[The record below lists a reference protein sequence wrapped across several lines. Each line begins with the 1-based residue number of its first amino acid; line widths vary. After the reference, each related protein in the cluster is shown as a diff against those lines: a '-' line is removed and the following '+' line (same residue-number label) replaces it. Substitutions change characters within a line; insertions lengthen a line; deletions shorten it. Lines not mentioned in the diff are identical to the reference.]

1 MGTQIAIICGDDDDV
16 WFNYIKLGVNNLVS
30 PVGEISES
38 FEVIWTDLENPPL
51 CSRSSPTHPVSDPP
65 RKFQKVSTGANIDIH
80 IMNVKI
86 HNMVPIWIKEHQ
98 RHHQHHLTL
107 NHQRAKFRKDS
118 LKNNIP
124 ESKEK
129 WKIYIIRGF
138 QGRTQKNVDD
148 QIVYI

>member
-1 MGTQIAIICGDDDDV
+1 MTSDK
-16 WFNYIKLGVNNLVS
+16 NYIEVGVNNLVS

-80 IMNVKI
+80 IMNVNI
-86 HNMVPIWIKEHQ
+86 HNMVPIWIKEYHS
-98 RHHQHHLTL
+98 HHSHPQHHLTL

-118 LKNNIP
+118 SEKKNIP
-124 ESKEK
+124 ESKAK
-129 WKIYIIRGF
+129 WKTYFIRGF
-138 QGRTQKNVDD
+138 QGRTQKM
-148 QIVYI
+148 

>member
-1 MGTQIAIICGDDDDV
+1 MTYDK
-16 WFNYIKLGVNNLVS
+16 NYIEVGVNNLVS

-51 CSRSSPTHPVSDPP
+51 CSRSSATHPVSDPP

-98 RHHQHHLTL
+98 CHHQHHLTL

-124 ESKEK
+124 ESKAK
-129 WKIYIIRGF
+129 WKTYIIRGF
-138 QGRTQKNVDD
+138 QGRTQKM
-148 QIVYI
+148 